1 MINSN
6 IRQMTRIEYIMK
18 YASLVI
24 EVCKNTAFF
33 PSVMMAQALLESSS
47 KEGTPG
53 ASLLASKY
61 NNHFGIKA
69 HKSWKGQKVALSTEE
84 FLNGAMKA
92 VKAWFRVYENA
103 YQSFADRIQFILR
116 NPRYRIG
123 GVFKTANAG
132 EQAQAIQRSGYAT
145 DPNYAAKL
153 LAIIRKHN
161 LEDLDN
167 SKRIFP
173 ERPSSNG
180 SCT

>member
-47 KEGTPG
+47 KEGIPG

-69 HKSWKGQKVALSTEE
+69 RINWKGRKVALSTEE
-84 FLNGAMKA
+84 FMNGAMIA

-103 YQSFADRIQFILR
+103 YQSFADRLQVILR
-116 NPRYRIG
+116 NPRYRNG
-123 GVFKTANAG
+123 GVFKASSAN

-153 LAIIRKHN
+153 IAIIRKHK
-161 LEDLDN
+161 LEDLDKDVRTE
-167 SKRIFP
+167 SP
-173 ERPSSNG
+173 EPTTNG
-180 SCT
+180 QCP

>member
-47 KEGTPG
+47 KEGIPG

-69 HKSWKGQKVALSTEE
+69 TNKWKGQKVALSTEE
-84 FLNGAMKA
+84 FMNGAMKA

-103 YQSFADRIQFILR
+103 YQSFSDRVLVILQ
-116 NPRYRIG
+116 NPRYRNG
-123 GVFKTANAG
+123 GVFKTSNAN
-132 EQAQAIQRSGYAT
+132 EQALAIQRSGYAT

-153 LAIIRKHN
+153 LAIIHRYN
-161 LEDLDN
+161 LQDLDN
-167 SKRIFP
+167 RRHMDLAKP
-173 ERPSSNG
+173 AP
-180 SCT
+180 

>member
-1 MINSN
+1 
-6 IRQMTRIEYIMK
+6 MTRIEYIMK

-69 HKSWKGQKVALSTEE
+69 NEKWKGQKVALRTEE
-84 FLNGAMKA
+84 FVNGAMKA

-103 YQSFADRIQFILR
+103 YQSFSDRVLVILR
-116 NPRYRIG
+116 NPRYRNG
-123 GVFKTANAG
+123 GVFKTSNAG
-132 EQAQAIQRSGYAT
+132 EQAHAIQRSGYAT

-153 LAIIRKHN
+153 LAIIRKYN
-161 LEDLDN
+161 LQRLDD
-167 SKRIFP
+167 SRYMDVAKSAP
-173 ERPSSNG
+173 
-180 SCT
+180 

>member
-1 MINSN
+1 
-6 IRQMTRIEYIMK
+6 MTRIEYIMK

-69 HKSWKGQKVALSTEE
+69 HKSWKVKKVALSTEE
-84 FLNGAMKA
+84 FMNGAMIA

-103 YQSFADRIQFILR
+103 YQSFADRVQVILQ
-116 NPRYRIG
+116 NPGYRKG
-123 GVFKTANAG
+123 GVFQTSNAS

-153 LAIIRKHN
+153 IAIIRKHKLEN
-161 LEDLDN
+161 LD
-167 SKRIFP
+167 KGRID
-173 ERPSSNG
+173 PSPLPTDGTS
-180 SCT
+180 T